1 MNNTAE
7 FYQMIDEITST
18 SITTRGKDQFG
29 RSIDGRI
36 WFHDTRL
43 IGCDTSYKLTLKTE
57 DDEQLEIAKRVMEE
71 DKDTLRKLS
80 QDEEENQ

>member
-1 MNNTAE
+1 MNNTTE

-36 WFHDTRL
+36 WFCDTRL
-43 IGCDTSYKLTLKTE
+43 IGCDTSYTLTLK
-57 DDEQLEIAKRVMEE
+57 
-71 DKDTLRKLS
+71 DKDE
-80 QDEEENQ
+80 D